1 MDLSYELQNDDFAPM
16 AARRAVERDLG
27 EQLAERMLATVTTVV
42 NELVTNSV
50 RNGPGGSPI
59 CLRLQLEH
67 DGRVRGEVDDDGH
80 GVQAIREGKPTGPV
94 PGMPLVDALV
104 DSWGVEDGST
114 HVWFEI
120 APPG

>member
-27 EQLAERMLATVTTVV
+27 DRLADQMLATVKTVV

-50 RNGPGGSPI
+50 QHGPGGSPI
-59 CLRLQLEH
+59 CLRLELGE
-67 DGRVRGEVDDDGH
+67 DGRVRGEVDDEGH
-80 GVQAIREGKPTGPV
+80 GVEAIREGRTVGPV
-94 PGMPLVDALV
+94 PGMQLVDALA
-104 DSWGVEDGST
+104 DAWGVEGGST

-120 APPG
+120 VPPG

>member
-27 EQLAERMLATVTTVV
+27 DQLADRMLATVKTVV

-50 RNGPGGSPI
+50 QHGPGGSPI
-59 CLRLQLEH
+59 CLRLQLED
-67 DGRVRGEVDDDGH
+67 DGRVRGEVDDEGH
-80 GVQAIREGKPTGPV
+80 GVQAIREGKVAGPV
-94 PGMPLVDALV
+94 PGVQVVDALA
-104 DSWGVEDGST
+104 DSWGAEDGST
-114 HVWFEI
+114 LVWFEV